1 MADATPEWDSAME
14 DVAFGISIWRDADE
28 KFSRNGIYLPGL
40 PTLPGYLSTQ
50 FVLLDQGARDQ
61 PSLGKSREIQ
71 VPCF

>member
-1 MADATPEWDSAME
+1 MSYTTPAWDSAME
-14 DVAFGISIWRDADE
+14 DVAFGIYIRRDTDE

-50 FVLLDQGARDQ
+50 FGLLDQGDRDQ

-71 VPCF
+71 VPYF